1 MIACVLSNQK
11 LRDGTPSGLPLPR
24 SVARAVPPPH
34 GPTAWPPIAARPA
47 EWPLSPGRGCESKI
61 PKNMEV
67 WMGKSERNIGQSTL
81 NGESWRF
88 IAGKIIELIGWV
100 SGKPCLMTR
109 RLMLLGGSFQFL
121 VLGHN
126 PSYNWT
132 KPTTW
137 DESLGSSLQ
146 IWVQRRHT

>member
-1 MIACVLSNQK
+1 
-11 LRDGTPSGLPLPR
+11 
-24 SVARAVPPPH
+24 
-34 GPTAWPPIAARPA
+34 
-47 EWPLSPGRGCESKI
+47 
-61 PKNMEV
+61 
-67 WMGKSERNIGQSTL
+67 
-81 NGESWRF
+81 
-88 IAGKIIELIGWV
+88 
-100 SGKPCLMTR
+100 LMTR